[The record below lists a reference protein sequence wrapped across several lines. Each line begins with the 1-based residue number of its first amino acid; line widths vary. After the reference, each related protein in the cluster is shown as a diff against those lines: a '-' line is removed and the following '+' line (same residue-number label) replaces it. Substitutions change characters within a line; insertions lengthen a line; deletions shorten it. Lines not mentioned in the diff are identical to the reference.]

1 MNVYTIADD
10 LTDKPK
16 LTREQI
22 IDIAKKGSERR
33 KARIKAR
40 KKKIKEG
47 FKKLGRGLATV
58 FLAPAR
64 GAFYAY
70 VALNINGIANQL
82 KYIFDNEKGKTKP
95 EAEKIKKQLKKIGVR
110 KFGTLM
116 KSISQGSKKKPF
128 FFSKK
133 AKRKLTAQAKEKGFK
148 AKGINGNDG
157 IYLTGVEIAG
167 IVGASAAVVGAMIPV
182 ILKAMEKK
190 GDAAQVQQV
199 AQTGQDTLQTLQ
211 QSPEVR
217 QYQAENP
224 SAAQTDSA
232 ESLEGIYVKIPTFDV
247 PGTRPRFD
255 YSALTQGLTQL
266 AGVGIQAA
274 GAAIQR
280 RAERNPQLGRL
291 LQRGNDAVENYAAG
305 AYLRKAGAI
314 DDAKAISQSY
324 SNITSYIVPIAVAGG
339 LALFL
344 TRKK

>member
-1 MNVYTIADD
+1 MNVYTIAED
-10 LTDKPK
+10 LSQETAPK
-16 LTREQI
+16 T
-22 IDIAKKGSERR
+22 KKQRAAERR
-33 KARIKAR
+33 KARA
-40 KKKIKEG
+40 KKIKAG

-110 KFGTLM
+110 KFATFM
-116 KSISQGSKKKPF
+116 KSIVQGAKKKPF

-133 AKRKLTAQAKEKGFK
+133 AKRKLSAQAKEKGFK

-157 IYLTGVEIAG
+157 IYILTGVEIAG

-199 AQTGQDTLQTLQ
+199 AATGQDTLQTLQ
-211 QSPEVR
+211 QSQEIR

-224 SAAQTDSA
+224 QAAPAETA
-232 ESLEGIYVKIPTFDV
+232 ESMEGIYVKIPTFDI

-255 YSALTQGLTQL
+255 VSALTQGLTQL

-280 RAERNPQLGRL
+280 RAERNPKLGRL
-291 LQRGNDAVENYAAG
+291 LQRGNDVVENYAAG

-314 DDAKAISQSY
+314 DDAKAIGQSY
-324 SNITSYIVPIAVAGG
+324 GNLTKYIVPIAVAGG